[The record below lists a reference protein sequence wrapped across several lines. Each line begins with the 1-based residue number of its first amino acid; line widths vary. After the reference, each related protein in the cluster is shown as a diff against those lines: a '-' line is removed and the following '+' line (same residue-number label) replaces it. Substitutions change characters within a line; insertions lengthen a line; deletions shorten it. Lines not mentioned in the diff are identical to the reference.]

1 MPKLPGMG
9 ATSVAETG
17 TAGTE
22 ETGVVGTAETGTE
35 GVGGI
40 GATGAAGAVI
50 PTLAAIFGPSEVSAN
65 GEIRMQMKRK
75 CRKEIRGKE
84 DTYP

>member
-9 ATSVAETG
+9 TTGVAETG
-17 TAGTE
+17 TVGTE
-22 ETGVVGTAETGTE
+22 ETGVVGTAKTGTE
-35 GVGGI
+35 GTVGI
-40 GATGAAGAVI
+40 GDMGAAEAVI

>member
-1 MPKLPGMG
+1 M
-9 ATSVAETG
+9 AETG

-35 GVGGI
+35 GAARI

-50 PTLAAIFGPSEVSAN
+50 PTPAAIFGPSEVSAS
-65 GEIRMQMKRK
+65 GEISMQMKRK
-75 CRKEIRGKE
+75 CRKEKRGKE

>member
-9 ATSVAETG
+9 ATGVAETG

-35 GVGGI
+35 GAARI

-50 PTLAAIFGPSEVSAN
+50 PTPAAIFGPSEVSAS
-65 GEIRMQMKRK
+65 GEISMQMKCK

>member
-9 ATSVAETG
+9 ATGVAGKG

-22 ETGVVGTAETGTE
+22 ETGAVGTAKTGTE
-35 GVGGI
+35 GAARI
-40 GATGAAGAVI
+40 GTTGAAGAVI
-50 PTLAAIFGPSEVSAN
+50 PTPAAIFDPSEVSAS
-65 GEIRMQMKRK
+65 GEISMQMKRK
-75 CRKEIRGKE
+75 YRKKVKEKE